1 MLKGLL
7 ANERVLL
14 TGVGIAN
21 DANKLHDDYGLTL
34 AGVVELNAV
43 AGDVLSSRHAAQN
56 RSLSSLSE
64 LVLRQHLAK
73 PPDLRTSNWENH
85 PLSPSQVG
93 YAATDAF
100 VGLALAEALAGLLPE
115 EEEGGEGGGEGD
127 EGAGGGAGG
136 GNAGP
141 AGTPSSGLFY
151 PSPES
156 AGVPVGGGVG
166 VGAAGLSRAPTA
178 LAQKLARYSRQ
189 EPPPRPPPPPP
200 LSAAEAEALGGGSGA
215 ERREGAGEGT
225 GGGAGEDMSV
235 EMMGVDAGI
244 ATSATPVHASCSTSN
259 TLPASLA
266 ASYGATGGTARGGA
280 PRLGCDRT
288 ATMLDGNAAVGC
300 GGVGGGGGGGGGGGV
315 KVVGVKRPAGAVG
328 GDVDK
333 ENNKRRT

>member
-7 ANERVLL
+7 ANERILL
-14 TGVGIAN
+14 AGVGIAN

-43 AGDVLSSRHAAQN
+43 AGNVLSSRHAAQN

-115 EEEGGEGGGEGD
+115 EEEEEEEGCEGGED
-127 EGAGGGAGG
+127 AGG
-136 GNAGP
+136 GNADP

-156 AGVPVGGGVG
+156 AGVPVGGG
-166 VGAAGLSRAPTA
+166 AAGLSRAPSA

-189 EPPPRPPPPPP
+189 EPPPRPPLPPP
-200 LSAAEAEALGGGSGA
+200 LSAAEAEALGGGLGA
-215 ERREGAGEGT
+215 ERREGAGGGT
-225 GGGAGEDMSV
+225 EGGAGEYMSV
-235 EMMGVDAGI
+235 EMGADAGI
-244 ATSATPVHASCSTSN
+244 ATSATPVYACRSTSN
-259 TLPASLA
+259 TLPPSCGA
-266 ASYGATGGTARGGA
+266 AEGMARGGA
-280 PRLGCDRT
+280 PRLGYDRT
-288 ATMLDGNAAVGC
+288 AMMLDGNAAVGC
-300 GGVGGGGGGGGGGGV
+300 GGGGGGGA
-315 KVVGVKRPAGAVG
+315 KVGGVKRPAGGEG
-328 GDVDK
+328 GDDNK